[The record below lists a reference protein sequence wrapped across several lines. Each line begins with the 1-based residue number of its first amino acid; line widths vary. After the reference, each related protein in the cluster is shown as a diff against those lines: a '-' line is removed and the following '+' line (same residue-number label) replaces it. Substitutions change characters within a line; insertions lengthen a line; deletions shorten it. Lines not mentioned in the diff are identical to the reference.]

1 MYLPGRLGA
10 DMLHLYAVIPTNL
23 PWMFHNSEKHN
34 VTDCLKK
41 ILSAR
46 LMPKGVLLVVNL
58 CIQSFSFISLISFA
72 FSKHEKYTC
81 MSTCRLETYPFFST

>member
-1 MYLPGRLGA
+1 MYLPGGVWA
-10 DMLHLYAVIPTNL
+10 QSFHLYAVVPRL
-23 PWMFHNSEKHN
+23 PWMFHNSEKHD
-34 VTDCLKK
+34 VTDRLKK

-58 CIQSFSFISLISFA
+58 CIQSFSFISLITFA
-72 FSKHEKYTC
+72 FSKHEKYAC